1 MKLAI
6 NRKPISG
13 PWGGGNNFVKA
24 VYATVPSGVTITNS
38 LSEDIDAVF
47 LMDPRKENGMFD
59 ANEVYRFTSSVKKI
73 PVIQRINE
81 CDARKG
87 TEHMDNL
94 LLQCSILN
102 TKTIFVSN
110 WMKDYFNKKGWNCK
124 QQEVLHNGVD
134 DSFIENR
141 KTCGYDISNNKK
153 LKVVTHHWSNNS
165 LKGFDVYEFIDYL
178 TTKEKNIE
186 FTYIGR
192 ERGTFRNTRIVPPIH
207 GEELAKELAKHDVYI
222 SGSRHDPGPNHILE
236 SIAVGLPTYVHVE
249 GGGSVEFAGLE
260 HAYKNFFEIEKLL
273 LNKDFK
279 NNSYN
284 ILRWSDSMK
293 SFWNIISQ

>member
-1 MKLAI
+1 
-6 NRKPISG
+6 
-13 PWGGGNNFVKA
+13 
-24 VYATVPSGVTITNS
+24 
-38 LSEDIDAVF
+38 
-47 LMDPRKENGMFD
+47 MFD

-73 PVIQRINE
+73 PVIQRVNE

-192 ERGTFRNTRIVPPIH
+192 ERGTFKNTCIVPPIH

-222 SGSRHDPGPNHILE
+222 SGSRHDPGPNHVLE
-236 SIAVGLPTYVHVE
+236 SIAAGLPTYVHVE